1 MIPEVY
7 ARCKENATITVTI
20 YDTLR
25 RRRVR
30 ADLRAELL
38 SPDELLRF
46 FNAVHNEA
54 FEEAVLA
61 ARHLSLARERKDRLV
76 GVSTSADAYEAEMA
90 KKRDAVEEKVRKKE
104 EKDQRD
110 KEHRDQQNHT
120 IQRLKG
126 ELKGKKGDF
135 KGKGRGF

>member
-1 MIPEVY
+1 M
-7 ARCKENATITVTI
+7 
-20 YDTLR
+20 
-25 RRRVR
+25 
-30 ADLRAELL
+30 
-38 SPDELLRF
+38 
-46 FNAVHNEA
+46 
-54 FEEAVLA
+54 LA
-61 ARHLSLARERKDRLV
+61 ARQLSLARERKDRLV

-110 KEHRDQQNHT
+110 KEHRDQLNLT